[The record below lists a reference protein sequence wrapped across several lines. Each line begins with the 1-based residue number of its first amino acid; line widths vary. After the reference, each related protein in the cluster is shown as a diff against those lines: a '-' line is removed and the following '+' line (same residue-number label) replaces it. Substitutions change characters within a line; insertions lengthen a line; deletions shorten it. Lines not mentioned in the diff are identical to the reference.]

1 MKWSF
6 ILGQKLKA
14 ASLLLGLMLV
24 ILFTA
29 TSLKNDVQ
37 DMEQTVVGLYQDRLQ
52 PAVDLVYISES
63 LHAKRLVLEDQFI
76 TQSPLSADALAGQ
89 LEQHDR
95 QIGQRIGQYEKTK
108 LTPDEAIWLKAFKQ
122 NWAQSKRLE
131 AAIQQRLA
139 SAQPLAASELFRE
152 GGSTL
157 FRQSVQSVH
166 ELAKI
171 QTDTGQRV
179 VKDAHRMA
187 AGGSL
192 DVTLLTALSII
203 IGGVILGLIHNAGLL
218 NQPPQS
224 FHLN

>member
-6 ILGQKLKA
+6 VLGQKLKA
-14 ASLLLGLMLV
+14 AALLLGLMLV
-24 ILFTA
+24 ILFTS
-29 TSLKNDVQ
+29 TRLSKDVQ

-63 LHAKRLVLEDQFI
+63 LHAKRLVLEDQFL
-76 TQSPLSADALAGQ
+76 TQSPLSAVALAGQ
-89 LEQHDR
+89 LQGYDW

-108 LTPDEAIWLKAFKQ
+108 LTPAEAIWLKTFKQ
-122 NWAQSKRLE
+122 NWAQGKRLE
-131 AAIQQRLA
+131 ATIQQLLA
-139 SAQPLAASELFRE
+139 SGQQPAANQLFRQ
-152 GGSTL
+152 GGATL
-157 FRQSVQSVH
+157 FRKSVQSVH

-192 DVTLLTALSII
+192 DVTLLTALSVI
-203 IGGVILGLIHNAGLL
+203 IGGIILGLIHNARLL
-218 NQPPQS
+218 NQPPQW